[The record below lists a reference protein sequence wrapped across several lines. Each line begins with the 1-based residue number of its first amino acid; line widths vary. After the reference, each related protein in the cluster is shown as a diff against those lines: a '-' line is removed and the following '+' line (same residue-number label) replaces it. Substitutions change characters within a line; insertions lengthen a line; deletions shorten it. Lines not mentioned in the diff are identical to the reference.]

1 MNVTMIK
8 RCAVLTVMLTL
19 SATAAAEPYI
29 AVSKGLQCSACHTG
43 PAGGGQRNAF
53 GNVYAQ
59 TELPAAH
66 IGDSD
71 ELWTGELLKWLSVG
85 GNLRVG
91 FESVDTPNQPSTS
104 EFNVNRGTVY
114 LQAKIIPDRLSVYI
128 DQQFAPGSS
137 INREAYV
144 RINSASQ
151 KFHLLAGQFFLPY
164 GLRLQDD
171 SAFIRQFTGV
181 NFFRPDRGVQVGY
194 ESGPWSTMLS
204 LTNGS
209 GGAGDTDTGKQV
221 SAIAN
226 YVRSAWRLGASF
238 NFNDS
243 DVGDRQ
249 MQNLFAGLHTGPVS
263 WLAEIDLIQDDLPLL
278 GTRDSIAALLE
289 ANWLFLQGN
298 NLKLSYDYFDPD
310 TDISA
315 DEQSRYSLLWEYTPM
330 QFLQLRIGLR
340 LYDGL
345 PQVDSQNRDEG
356 FVELHGFF

>member
-1 MNVTMIK
+1 MYINMIK
-8 RCAVLTVMLTL
+8 SCAVLIVGMGFWT
-19 SATAAAEPYI
+19 TAAAEPYI
-29 AVSKGLQCSACHTG
+29 AVSKGMQCSACHTG

-66 IGDSD
+66 IGGSD
-71 ELWTGELLKWLSVG
+71 ELWNGELLKWLTVG
-85 GNLRVG
+85 GNLRAG
-91 FESVDTPNQPSTS
+91 FVAVETPNQPSAS
-104 EFNVNRGTVY
+104 EFNVNRGTIY

-137 INREAYV
+137 VNREAYV
-144 RINSASQ
+144 RINSASK

-171 SAFIRQFTGV
+171 TAFIRQATGV
-181 NFFRPDRGVQVGY
+181 NFFNPDRGVQVGY
-194 ESGPWSTMLS
+194 ESGEWSTLVSLS
-204 LTNGS
+204 NGS
-209 GGAGDTDTGKQV
+209 GGAGDSDTGKQV

-226 YVRSAWRLGASF
+226 YVRPNWRVGASF

-249 MQNLFAGLHTGPVS
+249 MQNLFAGFLTGPVA
-263 WLAEIDLIQDDLPLL
+263 WLAEFDLIQDDVPGG
-278 GTRDSIAALLE
+278 GTSDAIAALLE
-289 ANWLFLQGN
+289 ANWLFLKGN

-310 TDISA
+310 RDISS

-330 QFLQLRIGLR
+330 QFLQVRIGMR

-345 PQVDSQNRDEG
+345 PQVDSQNRDEA